1 MTPDRQ
7 GTTAPPEG
15 DDDHRLVIHQFGATE
30 AGFFRTCHL
39 PRCRRAR
46 RCAGCP
52 RPGGEADA
60 LPDSATLPPCIVTGT
75 DIRRLIDGVMDVDRI
90 IREAWG
96 LVPGEDG
103 DDTAVDGAGAPLAFP
118 PPEGLPRARKPGRHG
133 GRRARRG
140 RSKARETRGAQ
151 ETYNAQEMCYAQET
165 PSASADIQNTASCDS
180 AVSSQT
186 KSRCGNSSSRI
197 SRPEPI
203 SQIMPPSGLR

>member
-30 AGFFRTCHL
+30 AGFFRTCRL

-52 RPGGEADA
+52 RPGVEADA
-60 LPDSATLPPCIVTGT
+60 LPDSTTLPPCIVTGA

-90 IREAWG
+90 IRETWG
-96 LVPGEDG
+96 LVPEKDG
-103 DDTAVDGAGAPLAFP
+103 DDTAADGAGEGEPLAFP

-140 RSKARETRGAQ
+140 RSKAREKRGAQ
-151 ETYNAQEMCYAQET
+151 ETRSAQET
-165 PSASADIQNTASCDS
+165 PSASAEIQNTASCDS

>member
-7 GTTAPPEG
+7 GTAAPPEG

-30 AGFFRTCHL
+30 AGFFRTCRL

-60 LPDSATLPPCIVTGT
+60 LPDSATLPPCIVTGA

-96 LVPGEDG
+96 LVPGEEDG
-103 DDTAVDGAGAPLAFP
+103 DTAADGAGDPLAFP

-140 RSKARETRGAQ
+140 RSKARETHG
-151 ETYNAQEMCYAQET
+151 AQET
-165 PSASADIQNTASCDS
+165 PSASAEIQNTASCDS

>member
-7 GTTAPPEG
+7 GTTAPPGG

-30 AGFFRTCHL
+30 AGFFRTCRL

-60 LPDSATLPPCIVTGT
+60 LPDSATLPPCIITGA

-103 DDTAVDGAGAPLAFP
+103 DDTAADGAGGGEPLAFP

-140 RSKARETRGAQ
+140 RSKAQ
-151 ETYNAQEMCYAQET
+151 ETYDAQET
-165 PSASADIQNTASCDS
+165 PSASAEIQNTASCDS

>member
-30 AGFFRTCHL
+30 AGFFRTCRL

-60 LPDSATLPPCIVTGT
+60 LPDSATLPPCIVTGA

-96 LVPGEDG
+96 LAPREEDG
-103 DDTAVDGAGAPLAFP
+103 DTAADGAGDGEPLAFP

-133 GRRARRG
+133 GRRARRARRS
-140 RSKARETRGAQ
+140 RSKAL
-151 ETYNAQEMCYAQET
+151 ETYNAQETCYAQAT
-165 PSASADIQNTASCDS
+165 PSASAEIQNTASCDS